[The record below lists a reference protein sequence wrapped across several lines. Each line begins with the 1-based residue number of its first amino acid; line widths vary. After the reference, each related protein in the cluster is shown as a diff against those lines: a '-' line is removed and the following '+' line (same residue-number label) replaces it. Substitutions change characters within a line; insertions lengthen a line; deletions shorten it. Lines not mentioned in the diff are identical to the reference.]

1 MGRMRALG
9 VIVCQP
15 FSDPGVCHRS
25 GFKCVH
31 VNAFV
36 FQGSPEPFYHPVVDP
51 ATFAIHGYLDVGVS
65 QSLRSFKTGEL
76 TTLIAVRDLRLAIFC
91 DGLFYGFN
99 AKISFHTVRQPP
111 G

>member
-15 FSDPGVCHRS
+15 FSDPGACQRS

-36 FQGSPEPFYHPVVDP
+36 FQVSPEPLCHPVVGP
-51 ATFAIHGYLDVGVS
+51 ETFAINGYLDVGIS
-65 QSLRSFKTGEL
+65 QSLRPFKTGEL
-76 TTLIAVRDLRLAIFC
+76 TALIAVHDLRLAIFC
-91 DGLFYGFN
+91 DGLF
-99 AKISFHTVRQPP
+99 
-111 G
+111 